1 MSGGW
6 LIAPYALWML
16 LMTALPSTTAMYA
29 VRTAVV
35 AAALLALGW
44 RWANGPERGQE
55 TRDTRQESVSC
66 LFSSLFLALLV
77 GLAVFVV
84 WILPE
89 QFDFPLYRRF
99 CILGEGGTVAVD
111 QSPAGLLA
119 IRLVGSACVISVA
132 EELFFRKWLVKFAG
146 FWWMVALFAIE
157 HDRWLVGAIAGIAYG
172 LLYLRKGLLSAIVA
186 HAVTNLVLGLWVLW
200 RAQWQFW

>member
-35 AAALLALGW
+35 AAALLAVGW
-44 RWANGPERGQE
+44 RWSLSSQ
-55 TRDTRQESVSC
+55 VS
-66 LFSSLFLALLV
+66 FSSLVSRLLSSLPLSLFV
-77 GLAVFVV
+77 GLAVFAI

-89 QFDFPLYRRF
+89 QFDFPFYRRF

-111 QSPAGLLA
+111 QSPAWLLA
-119 IRLVGSACVISVA
+119 VRLIGSAFVISAA
-132 EELFFRKWLVKFAG
+132 EELFFRKWLIKFAG

-157 HDRWLVGAIAGIAYG
+157 HDRWLVGAIAGVAYG
-172 LLYLRKGLLSAIVA
+172 FLYLRKGLLSAIIA
-186 HAVTNLVLGLWVLW
+186 HTVTNLVLGLWVLG